1 VRFSSIATTLLL
13 VVALL
18 IAATRAGAADR
29 NLAGSAQLDY
39 HFVPTEGASTPREAA
54 GQYDFD
60 GFTVEAAQ
68 KLAVDVTDHLS
79 AQSKLCFGC
88 HGFALDMAYF
98 DYRVVD
104 EFNVRAGRFS
114 PSFGS
119 FIVRHDVANHKF
131 SDQPLPY
138 DMGHMLRLRSW
149 NLGVVPNPF
158 PDNGVEINGTHWFGD
173 SVQFD
178 YAVYAVMGFKSKD
191 PHPVDIDFALS
202 HEEFFTDVN
211 ARPTGGGR
219 LALTGRLGDTADLT
233 IGASGQYG
241 PYDPK
246 GQLFYTLVGADL
258 SLHVNHTNLRME
270 YLFRRTDMDT
280 TGPQTFAY
288 TTPASGRDFFLK
300 HGAYAEFEQ
309 ALSPDVDILLRVDGL
324 YRIGNYRT
332 SDALGMP
339 LLSPITL
346 SRNSSVLRY
355 ALGGSYAFEPAF
367 RIKISVE
374 LWQFSDKDPNGRTLD
389 VGTHLSLVGT
399 Y

>member
-1 VRFSSIATTLLL
+1 VRFSSSGTTLLL
-13 VVALL
+13 AVAL
-18 IAATRAGAADR
+18 IVAATRAGAADR

-39 HFVPTEGASTPREAA
+39 HFVPTEGASAARGAA

-60 GFTVEAAQ
+60 GFTIEATQ
-68 KLAVDVTDHLS
+68 KLAVDVSSHLS
-79 AQSKLCFGC
+79 ANAKLCFGC
-88 HGFALDMAYF
+88 HGFALDMGYF

-173 SVQFD
+173 SVEVD
-178 YAVYAVMGFKSKD
+178 YAIYGVMGFKSTD
-191 PHPVDIDFALS
+191 PHPVDINFALS

-211 ARPTGGGR
+211 ARPTGGAR
-219 LALTGRLGDTADLT
+219 LAFTARLGDTADLT
-233 IGASGQYG
+233 IGGSGQYG

-246 GQLFYTLVGADL
+246 GQLFYTLVGGDL
-258 SLHVNHTNLRME
+258 TLHANHTNLRME
-270 YLFRRTDMDT
+270 YLLRRTDMDT

-288 TTPASGRDFFLK
+288 ATPASGRDFFLK
-300 HGAYAEFEQ
+300 HGAYAELEQ
-309 ALSPDVDILLRVDGL
+309 ALLPDVDMMLRVDGL

-339 LLSPITL
+339 LETPVTL

-355 ALGGSYAFEPAF
+355 ALGGSYAFEPSF

-374 LWQFSDKDPNGRTLD
+374 LWQFSDKDTSGRSLD
-389 VGTHLSLVGT
+389 IGTHLSLVGT